1 MFPLVVLAAAAA
13 GFAAS
18 GVYYTI
24 LHSTLA
30 AARPDATAA
39 SAPRPWTYGV
49 EFVRTLV
56 IAGVAAGVASVA
68 DVDSW
73 VGGLALSLAL
83 WVGFPLMLWVGAV
96 LHEGTGLRLAAIH
109 AGDWLIKLVLIGAI
123 VGAWSPW

>member
-13 GFAAS
+13 GFAVS
-18 GVYYTI
+18 GIYYTI
-24 LHSTLA
+24 LDSPLA

-39 SAPRPWTYGV
+39 SVSPSWTYGV
-49 EFVRTLV
+49 EFARTLV

-68 DVDSW
+68 NVDSW
-73 VGGLALSLAL
+73 VGGVALSLAL

-96 LHEGTGLRLAAIH
+96 LHEGTGHRLAVIH

-123 VGAWSPW
+123 AGAWSPW